1 MKRDLKGVRKLA
13 RRYLG
18 EFRQRGWLNNP
29 NRWDQET
36 ERRPAQLKCDYCQ
49 MEGAGTGVR
58 VGEGGLVPDHVDLTV
73 HCPDTGFFSGR
84 NGVTEDSEQKHDMI
98 CLTFKSIVLTAVFEE
113 FKQGAMLGGNFIN
126 LGKR

>member
-18 EFRQRGWLNNP
+18 EFRQRGRLNNP

-58 VGEGGLVPDHVDLTV
+58 VGEGGWCQITWTLQSTALTLA
-73 HCPDTGFFSGR
+73 FSLGEMESLR
-84 NGVTEDSEQKHDMI
+84 TLSRSMI
-98 CLTFKSIVLTAVFEE
+98 
-113 FKQGAMLGGNFIN
+113 
-126 LGKR
+126 